1 MEFFTFTRSYNQI
14 YLDDEKFCIKNFIWT
29 ICFNYN
35 FFFSLKLFNKEK
47 RAALKKEA
55 IVEEIDNTT
64 VDEID
69 TTTNIIKDVSYSSN
83 DAKGNEYVLNAKEG
97 QIDINNDKVIF
108 LKGVEAT
115 ITLASDEIINIQSKF
130 GKYNINNYDTIFS
143 ENVLIEYKD
152 NNIKGNYVDFSLNR
166 NSLIISKNVVYLN
179 QKNLLRADVVEINIS
194 TKDAKI
200 FMYEE
205 EKRVKI
211 KSN

>member
-1 MEFFTFTRSYNQI
+1 MTKSFVLKILFGLSALI
-14 YLDDEKFCIKNFIWT
+14 II
-29 ICFNYN
+29 
-35 FFFSLKLFNKEK
+35 FFFSLKLFNKQKSASVEK
-47 RAALKKEA
+47 EDIIEEIDKTT
-55 IVEEIDNTT
+55 VEEIDA
-64 VDEID
+64 
-69 TTTNIIKDVSYSSN
+69 TTNIIKDVSYRSN
-83 DAKGNEYVLNAKEG
+83 DAKGNEYVLNANEG

-115 ITLASDEIINIQSKF
+115 ITMVSDEIINIQSKF

-152 NNIKGNYVDFSLNR
+152 NNIKGNYLDFSLNR

-205 EKRVKI
+205 EEKVKI

>member
-1 MEFFTFTRSYNQI
+1 MTKSSVLKILFGLSALI
-14 YLDDEKFCIKNFIWT
+14 II
-29 ICFNYN
+29 

-47 RAALKKEA
+47 RASLKKET

-194 TKDAKI
+194 TKDTKI

-205 EKRVKI
+205 KKKVKI

>member
-1 MEFFTFTRSYNQI
+1 MTKSSVLKILFGLSALI
-14 YLDDEKFCIKNFIWT
+14 II
-29 ICFNYN
+29 
-35 FFFSLKLFNKEK
+35 FFFSLKLFNKEN
-47 RAALKKEA
+47 RASLKKEA

>member
-1 MEFFTFTRSYNQI
+1 MTKSSVLKILFGLSALI
-14 YLDDEKFCIKNFIWT
+14 II
-29 ICFNYN
+29 

-47 RAALKKEA
+47 RASVEKET
-55 IVEEIDNTT
+55 IVEEIDKTT
-64 VDEID
+64 IEEIN

-115 ITLASDEIINIQSKF
+115 ITMASGEIINIQSKF

-152 NNIKGNYVDFSLNR
+152 NNIKGNYVDFSLSR

-194 TKDAKI
+194 TKDKN

-205 EKRVKI
+205 KK
-211 KSN
+211 KLK

>member
-1 MEFFTFTRSYNQI
+1 MTKSSVLKILFGLSALI
-14 YLDDEKFCIKNFIWT
+14 II
-29 ICFNYN
+29 

-115 ITLASDEIINIQSKF
+115 ITMASGEIINIQSKF

-194 TKDAKI
+194 TKDTKI

-205 EKRVKI
+205 EKKVKI

>member
-1 MEFFTFTRSYNQI
+1 MTKSFVFKILFGLSALI
-14 YLDDEKFCIKNFIWT
+14 II
-29 ICFNYN
+29 

-47 RAALKKEA
+47 RASVEKEA
-55 IVEEIDNTT
+55 IVEEIDKTT
-64 VDEID
+64 VEEID
-69 TTTNIIKDVSYSSN
+69 ATTNIIKDVSYRSN
-83 DAKGNEYVLNAKEG
+83 DAKDNEYVLNAIEG

-115 ITLASDEIINIQSKF
+115 ITMVSGEIINIQSKF
-130 GKYNINNYDTIFS
+130 GKYNIDNYDTIFS

-152 NNIKGNYVDFSLNR
+152 NNIKGNYLDFSLNR

-205 EKRVKI
+205 EKKVKI

>member
-1 MEFFTFTRSYNQI
+1 MTKSSVLKILFGLSALI
-14 YLDDEKFCIKNFIWT
+14 II
-29 ICFNYN
+29 

-47 RAALKKEA
+47 RASLKKEA

-194 TKDAKI
+194 TKDTKI

-205 EKRVKI
+205 EKKVRI

>member
-1 MEFFTFTRSYNQI
+1 MNNFV
-14 YLDDEKFCIKNFIWT
+14 IKILFGLSAI
-29 ICFNYN
+29 III

-47 RAALKKEA
+47 RASVENEA
-55 IVEEIDNTT
+55 IIEEIDS
-64 VDEID
+64 
-69 TTTNIIKDVSYSSN
+69 TTNIIKDVSYSST
-83 DAKGNEYVLNAKEG
+83 DAKGNEYILNANEG
-97 QIDINNDKVIF
+97 QIDLNNDKVIF
-108 LKGVEAT
+108 LNSVKAT
-115 ITLASDEIINIQSKF
+115 IIMATGEIINIQSKF

-143 ENVLIEYKD
+143 ENVLIEFED
-152 NNIKGNYVDFSLNR
+152 NKIKGNYVDFSLNR

-205 EKRVKI
+205 EKKVKI

>member
-1 MEFFTFTRSYNQI
+1 MTKSSVLKILFGLSALI
-14 YLDDEKFCIKNFIWT
+14 II
-29 ICFNYN
+29 

-108 LKGVEAT
+108 LKGVDAT
-115 ITLASDEIINIQSKF
+115 ITMASGEIINIQSKF

-194 TKDAKI
+194 TKDTKI

-205 EKRVKI
+205 EKKVKI

>member
-1 MEFFTFTRSYNQI
+1 MTKSSVLKILFGLSALI
-14 YLDDEKFCIKNFIWT
+14 II
-29 ICFNYN
+29 

-47 RAALKKEA
+47 RASVEKEA
-55 IVEEIDNTT
+55 IVEEIDKTT
-64 VDEID
+64 VEEID
-69 TTTNIIKDVSYSSN
+69 ATTNIIKDVSYRSN
-83 DAKGNEYVLNAKEG
+83 DAKDNEYVLNANEG

-115 ITLASDEIINIQSKF
+115 ITMVSGEIINIQSKF
-130 GKYNINNYDTIFS
+130 GKYNIDNYDTIFS

-152 NNIKGNYVDFSLNR
+152 NNIKGNYLDFSLNR

-205 EKRVKI
+205 EKKVKI
-211 KSN
+211 SSN

>member
-1 MEFFTFTRSYNQI
+1 MTKSSVLKILFGLSALI
-14 YLDDEKFCIKNFIWT
+14 II
-29 ICFNYN
+29 
-35 FFFSLKLFNKEK
+35 FFFSLKLFNKEN
-47 RAALKKEA
+47 RASLKKEA

-115 ITLASDEIINIQSKF
+115 ITMASGEIINIQSKF

-205 EKRVKI
+205 EKKVKI

>member
-1 MEFFTFTRSYNQI
+1 MTKSFVLKILFGLSALI
-14 YLDDEKFCIKNFIWT
+14 II
-29 ICFNYN
+29 

-47 RAALKKEA
+47 RASVEKEA
-55 IVEEIDNTT
+55 IIEEIDKTT
-64 VDEID
+64 VEEID
-69 TTTNIIKDVSYSSN
+69 TTTNIIKDVSYRSN
-83 DAKGNEYVLNAKEG
+83 DTEGNEYVLNANEG

-115 ITLASDEIINIQSKF
+115 ITMVSGEIINIQSKF
-130 GKYNINNYDTIFS
+130 GKYNINNNDTIFS

-152 NNIKGNYVDFSLNR
+152 NNIKGNYLDFSLNR

-179 QKNLLRADVVEINIS
+179 QKNVLRADVVEINIS
-194 TKDAKI
+194 TKDTKI

-205 EKRVKI
+205 KKKVKI

>member
-1 MEFFTFTRSYNQI
+1 MTKSSVLKILFGLSALI
-14 YLDDEKFCIKNFIWT
+14 II
-29 ICFNYN
+29 

-47 RAALKKEA
+47 RASLKQEA

-130 GKYNINNYDTIFS
+130 GKYNIDNYDTIFS
-143 ENVLIEYKD
+143 ENVLIEYED
-152 NNIKGNYVDFSLNR
+152 NKIKGNYVDFSLDR

-194 TKDAKI
+194 TKDTKI

-205 EKRVKI
+205 EKKVKI

>member
-1 MEFFTFTRSYNQI
+1 MTKSSVLKILFGLSALI
-14 YLDDEKFCIKNFIWT
+14 II
-29 ICFNYN
+29 

-83 DAKGNEYVLNAKEG
+83 DTKGNEYVLNAKEG

-115 ITLASDEIINIQSKF
+115 ITMASGEIINIQSKF

-194 TKDAKI
+194 TKDTKI

-205 EKRVKI
+205 EKKVKI

>member
-1 MEFFTFTRSYNQI
+1 MTN
-14 YLDDEKFCIKNFIWT
+14 NFALKILFGLSA
-29 ICFNYN
+29 IIII
-35 FFFSLKLFNKEK
+35 FFFSLKIFNKEK
-47 RAALKKEA
+47 RTSIEKEI
-55 IVEEIDNTT
+55 IVEEM
-64 VDEID
+64 D

-83 DAKGNEYVLNAKEG
+83 DAKGNKYVLNASEG
-97 QIDINNDKVIF
+97 QIDLNNDKVIF
-108 LKGVEAT
+108 LNSVRAT
-115 ITLASDEIINIQSKF
+115 VTMASGEIINIQSKF

-143 ENVLIEYKD
+143 ENVLIEYED
-152 NNIKGNYVDFSLNR
+152 NKIKGNYVDFSLNR

-211 KSN
+211 KSNWNHGSN

>member
-1 MEFFTFTRSYNQI
+1 MTKSSVLKILFGLSALI
-14 YLDDEKFCIKNFIWT
+14 II
-29 ICFNYN
+29 

-47 RAALKKEA
+47 RASLKKEA

-130 GKYNINNYDTIFS
+130 GKYNIDNYDTIFS

-194 TKDAKI
+194 TKDTKI

-205 EKRVKI
+205 KKKVKI
-211 KSN
+211 NSK

>member
-1 MEFFTFTRSYNQI
+1 MTKSLVFKILFGISALI
-14 YLDDEKFCIKNFIWT
+14 II
-29 ICFNYN
+29 

-47 RAALKKEA
+47 RASVEKEA
-55 IVEEIDNTT
+55 IVEEIDKTT
-64 VDEID
+64 VEEID
-69 TTTNIIKDVSYSSN
+69 ATTNIIKDVSYRSN
-83 DAKGNEYVLNAKEG
+83 DAKDNEYVLNANEG

-115 ITLASDEIINIQSKF
+115 ITMVSGEIINIQSKF
-130 GKYNINNYDTIFS
+130 GKYNIDNYDTIFS

-152 NNIKGNYVDFSLNR
+152 NNIKGNYLDFSLNR

-194 TKDAKI
+194 TKDTKI

-205 EKRVKI
+205 EKKVKI

>member
-1 MEFFTFTRSYNQI
+1 MMNNFV
-14 YLDDEKFCIKNFIWT
+14 IKILFGLSAI
-29 ICFNYN
+29 III

-47 RAALKKEA
+47 RASVENEA
-55 IVEEIDNTT
+55 IIEEIDS
-64 VDEID
+64 
-69 TTTNIIKDVSYSSN
+69 TTNIIKDVSYSST
-83 DAKGNEYVLNAKEG
+83 DAKGNEYILNANEG
-97 QIDINNDKVIF
+97 QIDLNNDKVIF
-108 LKGVEAT
+108 LNSVKAT
-115 ITLASDEIINIQSKF
+115 IIMATGEIINIQSKF

-143 ENVLIEYKD
+143 ENVLIEFED
-152 NNIKGNYVDFSLNR
+152 NKIKGNYVDFSLNR

-205 EKRVKI
+205 EKKVKI

>member
-1 MEFFTFTRSYNQI
+1 MTKSSVLKILFGLSALI
-14 YLDDEKFCIKNFIWT
+14 II
-29 ICFNYN
+29 

-69 TTTNIIKDVSYSSN
+69 TTTNIIKDVSYSSS

-115 ITLASDEIINIQSKF
+115 ITMASGEIINIQSKF

-194 TKDAKI
+194 TKDTKI

-205 EKRVKI
+205 EKKVKI

>member
-1 MEFFTFTRSYNQI
+1 MTKSSVLKILFGLSALI
-14 YLDDEKFCIKNFIWT
+14 II
-29 ICFNYN
+29 
-35 FFFSLKLFNKEK
+35 FFFSLKLFNKEN
-47 RAALKKEA
+47 RASLKKEA

-194 TKDAKI
+194 TKDTKI

-205 EKRVKI
+205 KKKVKI
-211 KSN
+211 NSK

>member
-1 MEFFTFTRSYNQI
+1 MTKSSVLKILFGLSALI
-14 YLDDEKFCIKNFIWT
+14 II
-29 ICFNYN
+29 

-47 RAALKKEA
+47 RASLKKEA
-55 IVEEIDNTT
+55 IVKEIDNTT

-194 TKDAKI
+194 TKDTKI

-205 EKRVKI
+205 KKKVKI
-211 KSN
+211 NSK